1 MLGKW
6 TLSHPAIYALEISFS
21 RQHSLSGPA
30 GLKPPELR
38 PNLKNLNMV
47 FST

>member
-6 TLSHPAIYALEISFS
+6 TLSHPGIYALGISFS
-21 RQHSLSGPA
+21 RQHFLSGPA
-30 GLKPPELR
+30 GFKPPELR

-47 FST
+47 CST